1 VIPEFPST
9 VILPVLAGST
19 LFAVI
24 LIKKKLA
31 GKIHN

>member
-1 VIPEFPST
+1 
-9 VILPVLAGST
+9 LPVLAGST